1 MTDIQTDG
9 EKIFPSVP
17 LTATFELSSEA
28 LTNAIKAVSGSTL
41 ASSDDEEYLLGK
53 VINSEYFRDEVDDV
67 IRNNDKVYE
76 NEHRSE
82 ENASRLE
89 DIEWKWDDLDI
100 EEFDSFVSLRQRV
113 NELEEHNLS
122 QRLGHIERMLLAW
135 FNVMYEK
142 MRDNEDSWF
151 VIDEY
156 NATVKSV
163 LEKYGQNATED
174 NE

>member
-1 MTDIQTDG
+1 M
-9 EKIFPSVP
+9 
-17 LTATFELSSEA
+17 
-28 LTNAIKAVSGSTL
+28 
-41 ASSDDEEYLLGK
+41 
-53 VINSEYFRDEVDDV
+53 
-67 IRNNDKVYE
+67 
-76 NEHRSE
+76 
-82 ENASRLE
+82 
-89 DIEWKWDDLDI
+89 
-100 EEFDSFVSLRQRV
+100 SLRQRV